1 MNKRLYR
8 SRENSQIAGVCGGLG
23 NYFGIDSTWV
33 RIFFVIMAFTEGF
46 GLFLYLILTVIVPRV
61 PEGQEEEI
69 SDSFPDINI
78 NASRF
83 IGVLLI
89 IAGVVAVFWN
99 FFPGAYRLVTDNF
112 WGGVFILLG
121 GAMLW
126 TTLRRGDDNE

>member
-8 SRENSQIAGVCGGLG
+8 SRENSQIAGICGGLG

-33 RIFFVIMAFTEGF
+33 RVFFVIMAFTRGF

-61 PEGQEEEI
+61 PEGQVEEV

-78 NASRF
+78 NASKLLG
-83 IGVLLI
+83 ILLI

-99 FFPGAYRLVTDNF
+99 FYPGVYSIVTDNF
-112 WGGVFILLG
+112 WGAVFILLG
-121 GAMLW
+121 GVMLW